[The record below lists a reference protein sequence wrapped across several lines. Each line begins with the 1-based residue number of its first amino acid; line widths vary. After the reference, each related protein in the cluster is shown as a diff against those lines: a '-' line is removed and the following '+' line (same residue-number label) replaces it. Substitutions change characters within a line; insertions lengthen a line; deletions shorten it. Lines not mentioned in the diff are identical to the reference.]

1 MIHNSFST
9 KVMTAFAAIVLGVAA
24 LSVNSCKKPEP
35 SEIPVTD
42 ITVSS
47 ATLTVKEGE
56 SATISF
62 TVSPSDASKDGITF
76 TSSDTSVVTVDKNG
90 VVTAVG
96 PGTATITIT
105 SKDGKVTATITV
117 TVEAKTVAVTGI
129 SLDKTSITIGVGETQ
144 AIVANIEPSNATN
157 KKVNWTSNDSSIA
170 SVDDEGNVTGKG
182 VGSATIIAT
191 TADGGKKA
199 TCSVK
204 VTSSGSSV
212 AVTGIKLDKSSI
224 TIGVG
229 ESQTLVATIE
239 PSNATNKKV
248 NWATNDSAI
257 ATVDDNG
264 TVTGKGVGN
273 ATIIATT
280 ADGGKKATCSVK
292 VTASS
297 SPVAVTGV
305 TLDKSTL
312 TMTVG
317 EDVTLKATVKPDD
330 ATDKTVTWAS
340 DKTSVATV
348 DENGKVSAKAAGTA
362 VITVTTKDGG
372 KTAKCT
378 VTVKAASVAV
388 TGVSLDKTTLTL
400 TEGESATLKATVKP
414 DDASN
419 KQVTWSS
426 DKESVATV
434 DENGKVTAKAAGT
447 AVITVTT
454 KDGGKTAKCTVTVKA
469 GTVAVTG
476 VSLDKTSLAM
486 KIGETAILNATVKP
500 DNASNKQVTWSSD
513 KTSIATVDE
522 NGKVEA
528 KAAGSATITV
538 TTKDGG
544 KKATCAVSVTAP
556 TIELRTQ
563 FLEDKTTAATFG
575 NVIHFKYGTN
585 YRGTANEF
593 LVVPWDYNKNNVVDD
608 TDASHYTATSSRT
621 ANVTVTKEKIGS
633 HYAFVV
639 KAVLNPTSSP
649 EAFSDLTF
657 TYTGPGGTKITKSTR
672 LCIASSSATSAFSYK
687 LKGTQKVGSIVDLTS
702 GAFTYTMQK
711 SGDDGY
717 MRVWVNF
724 DDLKYGVPD
733 TKTMASYTY
742 SNSKSSVVG
751 MSEYTNSVSNNPYVE
766 LTYKDV
772 GTSNVSVKY
781 VDYKGNKLDKTVKIT
796 VNKNYL
802 AGSDRIDY
810 SSTNSNNS
818 TANRYFLPVNKALG
832 LYVRKGDGNMYDTN
846 DLVDITWSVSN
857 SNVTLSTST
866 SQGCRYCQIMGK
878 TPGDVTVTAKGK
890 DGSTRS
896 YFVTVY
902 KEITTLTPNSTTFII
917 SKGDTHTMTPGVD
930 FTISPSDATYQKV
943 SDFNWRSTNSGFASV
958 GEKNGLVTAKATG
971 TTEIQL
977 MPNKGSWS
985 SGSDYKKA
993 RFFQVVEPYV
1003 EVRSGCAT
1011 LPNDTRIAYD
1021 GNVILVVGDKV
1032 SVGLSDSVGNN
1043 YNVMGDTKWNSST
1056 TSTYSVSLTPQ
1067 NYAGAGYLDI
1077 TAKSAGTAVVNVI
1090 DAGDNGYLRVRIN
1103 VKVVPKFTW
1112 ASSDIVANSPG
1123 NSRPQDSPGYL
1134 AKGTTQTIYAYNG
1147 NTTSANAYTSDSS
1160 KSILWKSSNTSI
1172 ATVSPS
1178 AGSSTVVTAVGPGKV
1193 KITGVD
1199 SNGAERSTWIQV
1211 YNAVTGITANSK
1223 PYLVGY
1229 HQSDVTK
1236 QMTYGTDYTLSP
1248 SNASYTSADNFL
1260 WQSGDTSKAEVGYNT
1275 GLVTIHSSSF
1285 TGPVDITAVPN
1296 PDGKKVGYKKVRTV
1310 KVVTWKGYSTASWST
1325 SSGTLQGSDGTKE
1338 KEGIY
1343 HFVNNTTVK
1352 LDKDQR
1358 ANIKFYNILDK
1369 TPIGDANYQV
1379 TSSNS
1384 SIVTAGAVNDFTSSN
1399 GNYVTLMPKATG
1411 KATITMK
1418 IVDVDHYFVMTFT
1431 VQVI

>member
-144 AIVANIEPSNATN
+144 ALVANIEPSNATN
-157 KKVNWTSNDSSIA
+157 KKVNWTSNDSAIA

-204 VTSSGSSV
+204 VTSSSSTV

-608 TDASHYTATSSRT
+608 TDASHYTATSSKT

-687 LKGTQKVGSIVDLTS
+687 LKGTQKVGSNVDLTS

-733 TKTMASYTY
+733 TKDMASYTY

-751 MSEYTNSVSNNPYVE
+751 MSEHTNSASNNPYVE

-781 VDYKGNKLDKTVKIT
+781 IDYKGNKLDKTVKIT

-832 LYVRKGDGNMYDTN
+832 LYVRKGDGQTYTPDE
-846 DLVDITWSVSN
+846 LVDITWSTSN
-857 SNVTLSTST
+857 SNVKLTESS
-866 SQGCRYCQIMGK
+866 SDGARYRQITGV

-896 YFVTVY
+896 FFVTVY
-902 KEITTLTPNSTTFII
+902 KDIKSITSNTTTFVL
-917 SKGDTHTMTPGVD
+917 SKGDTHTMVPGVD
-930 FTISPSDATYQKV
+930 VTFSPSDATYQKV
-943 SDFNWRSTNSGFASV
+943 TDFDWKSTNTGIASV
-958 GEKNGLVTAKATG
+958 GEKTGVVTGVAKGNAD
-971 TTEIQL
+971 IQL
-977 MPNKGSWS
+977 TANKGAAWT
-985 SGSDYKKA
+985 SGFIKA
-993 RFFQVVEPYV
+993 RSFQIVEPYV
-1003 EVRSGCAT
+1003 EIRAGTSV
-1011 LPNDTRIAYD
+1011 LPNNTRIAN
-1021 GNVILVVGDKV
+1021 GGTAILVAGT
-1032 SVGLSDSVGNN
+1032 SVTAGLSDSGGVDL
-1043 YNVMGDTKWNSST
+1043 NVKGAGKWDSSSSSNSCVSITPHNANDSGYIDIKANST
-1056 TSTYSVSLTPQ
+1056 GTSTVY
-1067 NYAGAGYLDI
+1067 
-1077 TAKSAGTAVVNVI
+1077 VVNS
-1090 DAGDNGYLRVRIN
+1090 GDNGYVRAKIT

-1260 WQSGDTSKAEVGYNT
+1260 WKSGDTSKAEVGYNT

-1285 TGPVDITAVPN
+1285 TGPVDITASPN

-1384 SIVTAGAVNDFTSSN
+1384 SIVTAGAVNEFTSSN

>member
-182 VGSATIIAT
+182 VGNATIIAT

-204 VTSSGSSV
+204 VTSSSSTV

-454 KDGGKTAKCTVTVKA
+454 KDGGK
-469 GTVAVTG
+469 
-476 VSLDKTSLAM
+476 
-486 KIGETAILNATVKP
+486 
-500 DNASNKQVTWSSD
+500 
-513 KTSIATVDE
+513 
-522 NGKVEA
+522 
-528 KAAGSATITV
+528 
-538 TTKDGG
+538 
-544 KKATCAVSVTAP
+544 KATCSVSVTAP

-575 NVIHFKYGTN
+575 DVIHFKYGTN

-687 LKGTQKVGSIVDLTS
+687 LKGTPKVGSIVDLTS

-1123 NSRPQDSPGYL
+1123 NSRPQDSPGYM

-1285 TGPVDITAVPN
+1285 TGPVDITAKPN

>member
-378 VTVKAASVAV
+378 VTVKA
-388 TGVSLDKTTLTL
+388 
-400 TEGESATLKATVKP
+400 
-414 DDASN
+414 
-419 KQVTWSS
+419 
-426 DKESVATV
+426 
-434 DENGKVTAKAAGT
+434 
-447 AVITVTT
+447 
-454 KDGGKTAKCTVTVKA
+454 

-639 KAVLNPTSSP
+639 KAVLNPTSSS

-781 VDYKGNKLDKTVKIT
+781 IDYKGNKLDKTVKIT

-1285 TGPVDITAVPN
+1285 TGPVDITASPN

>member
-1 MIHNSFST
+1 MKKLFPLLLLFF
-9 KVMTAFAAIVLGVAA
+9 TAFPALHSCGEETIPVSSVELNKTSLVMMEGEEFTLTATVKPADATEKTVSWRTTDESIV
-24 LSVNSCKKPEP
+24 SVNNGRLKALKPGN
-35 SEIPVTD
+35 
-42 ITVSS
+42 
-47 ATLTVKEGE
+47 AL
-56 SATISF
+56 
-62 TVSPSDASKDGITF
+62 
-76 TSSDTSVVTVDKNG
+76 
-90 VVTAVG
+90 VTAMAG
-96 PGTATITIT
+96 
-105 SKDGKVTATITV
+105 GKSESCSIR
-117 TVEAKTVAVTGI
+117 VEQRTVAVT
-129 SLDKTSITIGVGETQ
+129 SVELDRKTLEMTEG
-144 AIVANIEPSNATN
+144 
-157 KKVNWTSNDSSIA
+157 
-170 SVDDEGNVTGKG
+170 DE
-182 VGSATIIAT
+182 
-191 TADGGKKA
+191 
-199 TCSVK
+199 
-204 VTSSGSSV
+204 
-212 AVTGIKLDKSSI
+212 
-224 TIGVG
+224 
-229 ESQTLVATIE
+229 
-239 PSNATNKKV
+239 
-248 NWATNDSAI
+248 
-257 ATVDDNG
+257 
-264 TVTGKGVGN
+264 
-273 ATIIATT
+273 
-280 ADGGKKATCSVK
+280 
-292 VTASS
+292 
-297 SPVAVTGV
+297 V
-305 TLDKSTL
+305 TLT
-312 TMTVG
+312 
-317 EDVTLKATVKPDD
+317 ATVKPDD

-639 KAVLNPTSSP
+639 KA
-649 EAFSDLTF
+649 
-657 TYTGPGGTKITKSTR
+657 R

-687 LKGTQKVGSIVDLTS
+687 LKGTPKVGSIVDLTS

-1285 TGPVDITAVPN
+1285 TGPVDITASPN

>member
-1 MIHNSFST
+1 
-9 KVMTAFAAIVLGVAA
+9 
-24 LSVNSCKKPEP
+24 
-35 SEIPVTD
+35 
-42 ITVSS
+42 
-47 ATLTVKEGE
+47 
-56 SATISF
+56 
-62 TVSPSDASKDGITF
+62 
-76 TSSDTSVVTVDKNG
+76 
-90 VVTAVG
+90 
-96 PGTATITIT
+96 
-105 SKDGKVTATITV
+105 
-117 TVEAKTVAVTGI
+117 
-129 SLDKTSITIGVGETQ
+129 
-144 AIVANIEPSNATN
+144 
-157 KKVNWTSNDSSIA
+157 
-170 SVDDEGNVTGKG
+170 
-182 VGSATIIAT
+182 
-191 TADGGKKA
+191 
-199 TCSVK
+199 
-204 VTSSGSSV
+204 
-212 AVTGIKLDKSSI
+212 
-224 TIGVG
+224 
-229 ESQTLVATIE
+229 
-239 PSNATNKKV
+239 
-248 NWATNDSAI
+248 
-257 ATVDDNG
+257 
-264 TVTGKGVGN
+264 
-273 ATIIATT
+273 
-280 ADGGKKATCSVK
+280 
-292 VTASS
+292 
-297 SPVAVTGV
+297 
-305 TLDKSTL
+305 
-312 TMTVG
+312 
-317 EDVTLKATVKPDD
+317 
-330 ATDKTVTWAS
+330 
-340 DKTSVATV
+340 
-348 DENGKVSAKAAGTA
+348 
-362 VITVTTKDGG
+362 
-372 KTAKCT
+372 
-378 VTVKAASVAV
+378 
-388 TGVSLDKTTLTL
+388 
-400 TEGESATLKATVKP
+400 
-414 DDASN
+414 
-419 KQVTWSS
+419 
-426 DKESVATV
+426 
-434 DENGKVTAKAAGT
+434 
-447 AVITVTT
+447 
-454 KDGGKTAKCTVTVKA
+454 
-469 GTVAVTG
+469 
-476 VSLDKTSLAM
+476 
-486 KIGETAILNATVKP
+486 
-500 DNASNKQVTWSSD
+500 
-513 KTSIATVDE
+513 
-522 NGKVEA
+522 
-528 KAAGSATITV
+528 
-538 TTKDGG
+538 
-544 KKATCAVSVTAP
+544 TCAVSVTAP

-608 TDASHYTATSSRT
+608 TDASHYTATSSKT

-687 LKGTQKVGSIVDLTS
+687 LKGTQKVGSNVDLTS

-733 TKTMASYTY
+733 TKDMASYTY

-751 MSEYTNSVSNNPYVE
+751 MSEHTNSASNNPYVE

-781 VDYKGNKLDKTVKIT
+781 IDYKGNKLDKTVKIT

-832 LYVRKGDGNMYDTN
+832 LYVRKGDGQTYTPDE
-846 DLVDITWSVSN
+846 LVDITWSTSN
-857 SNVTLSTST
+857 SNVKLTESS
-866 SQGCRYCQIMGK
+866 SDGARYRQITGV

-896 YFVTVY
+896 FFVTVY
-902 KEITTLTPNSTTFII
+902 KDIKSITSNTTTFVL
-917 SKGDTHTMTPGVD
+917 SKGDTHTMVPGVD
-930 FTISPSDATYQKV
+930 VTFSPSDATYQKV
-943 SDFNWRSTNSGFASV
+943 TDFDWKSTNTGIASV
-958 GEKNGLVTAKATG
+958 GEKNGVVTGVAKGNAD
-971 TTEIQL
+971 IQL
-977 MPNKGSWS
+977 TANKGAAWT
-985 SGSDYKKA
+985 SGFIKA
-993 RFFQVVEPYV
+993 RSFQIVEPYV
-1003 EVRSGCAT
+1003 EIRSGT
-1011 LPNDTRIAYD
+1011 SVLPNNTRIAN
-1021 GNVILVVGDKV
+1021 GGTATLVPGT
-1032 SVGLSDSVGNN
+1032 SVTAGLSDSGGVDL
-1043 YNVMGDTKWNSST
+1043 NVKGAGKWDSSSSSNSCVSITPHNANDSGYIDIKANST
-1056 TSTYSVSLTPQ
+1056 GTSTVY
-1067 NYAGAGYLDI
+1067 
-1077 TAKSAGTAVVNVI
+1077 VVNS
-1090 DAGDNGYLRVRIN
+1090 GDNGYVRAKIT

-1285 TGPVDITAVPN
+1285 TGPVDITASPN

-1310 KVVTWKGYSTASWST
+1310 KVVSWKGYSTASWST

-1384 SIVTAGAVNDFTSSN
+1384 SIVTAGAVNEFTSSN

>member
-204 VTSSGSSV
+204 VTSSSSTV

-378 VTVKAASVAV
+378 VTVKA
-388 TGVSLDKTTLTL
+388 
-400 TEGESATLKATVKP
+400 
-414 DDASN
+414 
-419 KQVTWSS
+419 
-426 DKESVATV
+426 
-434 DENGKVTAKAAGT
+434 
-447 AVITVTT
+447 
-454 KDGGKTAKCTVTVKA
+454 

-575 NVIHFKYGTN
+575 DVIHFKYGTN

-687 LKGTQKVGSIVDLTS
+687 LKGTPKVGSIVDLTS

-1285 TGPVDITAVPN
+1285 TGPVDITAKPN

-1310 KVVTWKGYSTASWST
+1310 KVVSWKGYSTASWST

>member
-157 KKVNWTSNDSSIA
+157 KKVNWTSNDSATA

-204 VTSSGSSV
+204 VTSSSSTV

-348 DENGKVSAKAAGTA
+348 DENGKVS
-362 VITVTTKDGG
+362 
-372 KTAKCT
+372 
-378 VTVKAASVAV
+378 
-388 TGVSLDKTTLTL
+388 
-400 TEGESATLKATVKP
+400 
-414 DDASN
+414 
-419 KQVTWSS
+419 
-426 DKESVATV
+426 
-434 DENGKVTAKAAGT
+434 AKAAGT

-608 TDASHYTATSSRT
+608 TDASHYTATSSKT

-733 TKTMASYTY
+733 TKDMASYTY

-751 MSEYTNSVSNNPYVE
+751 MSEHTNSASNNPYVE

-781 VDYKGNKLDKTVKIT
+781 IDYKGNKLDKTVKIT

-1021 GNVILVVGDKV
+1021 GNVTLVVGDKV

-1248 SNASYTSADNFL
+1248 SNASYTSAGNFL

-1338 KEGIY
+1338 KEGIS
-1343 HFVNNTTVK
+1343 
-1352 LDKDQR
+1352 LD
-1358 ANIKFYNILDK
+1358 Y
-1369 TPIGDANYQV
+1369 
-1379 TSSNS
+1379 
-1384 SIVTAGAVNDFTSSN
+1384 
-1399 GNYVTLMPKATG
+1399 
-1411 KATITMK
+1411 
-1418 IVDVDHYFVMTFT
+1418 
-1431 VQVI
+1431 

>member
-1 MIHNSFST
+1 M
-9 KVMTAFAAIVLGVAA
+9 
-24 LSVNSCKKPEP
+24 
-35 SEIPVTD
+35 
-42 ITVSS
+42 
-47 ATLTVKEGE
+47 
-56 SATISF
+56 
-62 TVSPSDASKDGITF
+62 
-76 TSSDTSVVTVDKNG
+76 
-90 VVTAVG
+90 
-96 PGTATITIT
+96 
-105 SKDGKVTATITV
+105 
-117 TVEAKTVAVTGI
+117 
-129 SLDKTSITIGVGETQ
+129 
-144 AIVANIEPSNATN
+144 
-157 KKVNWTSNDSSIA
+157 
-170 SVDDEGNVTGKG
+170 
-182 VGSATIIAT
+182 
-191 TADGGKKA
+191 
-199 TCSVK
+199 
-204 VTSSGSSV
+204 
-212 AVTGIKLDKSSI
+212 
-224 TIGVG
+224 
-229 ESQTLVATIE
+229 
-239 PSNATNKKV
+239 
-248 NWATNDSAI
+248 
-257 ATVDDNG
+257 
-264 TVTGKGVGN
+264 
-273 ATIIATT
+273 
-280 ADGGKKATCSVK
+280 
-292 VTASS
+292 
-297 SPVAVTGV
+297 
-305 TLDKSTL
+305 
-312 TMTVG
+312 
-317 EDVTLKATVKPDD
+317 
-330 ATDKTVTWAS
+330 
-340 DKTSVATV
+340 
-348 DENGKVSAKAAGTA
+348 
-362 VITVTTKDGG
+362 
-372 KTAKCT
+372 
-378 VTVKAASVAV
+378 
-388 TGVSLDKTTLTL
+388 
-400 TEGESATLKATVKP
+400 
-414 DDASN
+414 
-419 KQVTWSS
+419 
-426 DKESVATV
+426 
-434 DENGKVTAKAAGT
+434 
-447 AVITVTT
+447 
-454 KDGGKTAKCTVTVKA
+454 
-469 GTVAVTG
+469 AVTG

-544 KKATCAVSVTAP
+544 KKATCSVSVTAP

-593 LVVPWDYNKNNVVDD
+593 LVVPWDYNKNNAVDD
-608 TDASHYTATSSRT
+608 TDASHYTATSSKT

-687 LKGTQKVGSIVDLTS
+687 LKGTQKVGSNVDLTS

-733 TKTMASYTY
+733 SKDMASYTF

-781 VDYKGNKLDKTVKIT
+781 IDYKGNKLDKTVKIT

-866 SQGCRYCQIMGK
+866 SQGCRYCQITGK

-930 FTISPSDATYQKV
+930 YTISPSDATYQKV

-958 GEKNGLVTAKATG
+958 GEKNGLVTAKARG

-1003 EVRSGCAT
+1003 EVRTGCAT

-1021 GNVILVVGDKV
+1021 GNVTLVVGDKV

-1043 YNVMGDTKWNSST
+1043 YNVMGNAKWNSST
-1056 TSTYSVSLTPQ
+1056 TSTYSVSLTP
-1067 NYAGAGYLDI
+1067 NNFNDAGYLDI

-1112 ASSDIVANSPG
+1112 ASSDIVANSAG
-1123 NSRPQDSPGYL
+1123 NARSESSPLYCT
-1134 AKGTTQTIYAYNG
+1134 KGSKTTIYAFNG
-1147 NTTSANAYTSDSS
+1147 SSSSASAYTSDAS
-1160 KSILWKSSNTSI
+1160 KGIAWKSSNTSI

-1178 AGSSTVVTAVGPGKV
+1178 VGNSTVVTAVGTGKV

-1199 SNGAERSTWIQV
+1199 SNGAERSTWICCYV
-1211 YNAVTGITANSK
+1211 A
-1223 PYLVGY
+1223 
-1229 HQSDVTK
+1229 H
-1236 QMTYGTDYTLSP
+1236 
-1248 SNASYTSADNFL
+1248 TS
-1260 WQSGDTSKAEVGYNT
+1260 
-1275 GLVTIHSSSF
+1275 
-1285 TGPVDITAVPN
+1285 
-1296 PDGKKVGYKKVRTV
+1296 
-1310 KVVTWKGYSTASWST
+1310 
-1325 SSGTLQGSDGTKE
+1325 
-1338 KEGIY
+1338 
-1343 HFVNNTTVK
+1343 
-1352 LDKDQR
+1352 
-1358 ANIKFYNILDK
+1358 
-1369 TPIGDANYQV
+1369 
-1379 TSSNS
+1379 
-1384 SIVTAGAVNDFTSSN
+1384 VTAGKMYVGMNSGSPTVLLRNGQTYNVSPSDATLTAYSDFQEIKSSNTSVATVTDGVVSVTSTKSGTASITGWDSHATSAGTKTLLNVNVIGWGLTCKSTDCSSIKTGDYFNSATTIIINKDKSANLKIINEGKTQEFGSCTYSVGISSGSDIISIYNHNSFTSSN
-1399 GNYVTLMPKATG
+1399 GNYLFVKGLKAGT
-1411 KATITMK
+1411 ATINVKASGTYNLQT
-1418 IVDVDHYFVMTFT
+1418 DYFNHSFT
-1431 VQVI
+1431 IKVQ

>member
-378 VTVKAASVAV
+378 VTVKA
-388 TGVSLDKTTLTL
+388 
-400 TEGESATLKATVKP
+400 
-414 DDASN
+414 
-419 KQVTWSS
+419 
-426 DKESVATV
+426 
-434 DENGKVTAKAAGT
+434 
-447 AVITVTT
+447 
-454 KDGGKTAKCTVTVKA
+454 

-818 TANRYFLPVNKALG
+818 NANRYFLPVNKALG

-1285 TGPVDITAVPN
+1285 TGPVDITAKPN